1 LEAVKVIAAR
11 DPSLFKEMHQCALET
26 FEENRHTYYLT
37 TNLANV
43 PQVEELNQAQIIEGL
58 TENDDWRQVI
68 HVAYGVLLDK
78 FKKRM
83 VDVLRE
89 NREDY
94 YETLAEHTRRHL
106 EAFGLKR
113 QRIADSV

>member
-1 LEAVKVIAAR
+1 LKA
-11 DPSLFKEMHQCALET
+11 PTFTSSLV
-26 FEENRHTYYLT
+26 TYVT
-37 TNLANV
+37 VSIVTKSLA
-43 PQVEELNQAQIIEGL
+43 
-58 TENDDWRQVI
+58 
-68 HVAYGVLLDK
+68 
-78 FKKRM
+78 